1 MRKKKNIEV
10 LDEKKGEK
18 DIKDE
23 IKLDNIKQIHSAV
36 LQFSSNT
43 MEIKKLFISVLI
55 AYFTIMAGMIT
66 KISISTNLAIKILAT
81 IVGLFWI
88 LDAQSYYYQKKLRRV
103 ITKLQ
108 NELIEKAEKADI
120 TENTGS
126 SMKTLQ
132 RLKVFVGHVLKS
144 MFNMSMFIYYLIIA
158 ALIIV
163 G

>member
-1 MRKKKNIEV
+1 MRKKKNKEV

-81 IVGLFWI
+81 IVVLFWI
-88 LDAQSYYYQKKLRRV
+88 LDAQSYYYQKKLRRL

-108 NELIEKAEKADI
+108 NELIEKADV

-132 RLKVFVGHVLKS
+132 RLKVFAGHILKS